1 MRNYQLVLVLKASLT
16 EVNRKKVIET
26 VKDFLKSAKISKTDE
41 IGEKD
46 LAYPIKKEK
55 SGVYFNFLFEVE
67 DIAGLDKR
75 LTGNEDILRYLLLR
89 V

>member
-26 VKDFLKSAKISKTDE
+26 VKDFLKSAKISKADE

-55 SGVYFNFLFEVE
+55 SGVYFNFLFEAE
-67 DIAGLDKR
+67 DIKDLDKR